1 MVIGQVDPAHAAVG
15 DDTEDFV
22 LLRDHIARFQL
33 RRRNFLALD
42 LLCGI
47 DKGGG
52 GIGRGDKR
60 QAYHAISN
68 RPLGALRAA
77 ALAEGIDRLPAR
89 TLRGLFLRRFF
100 IAFALALGADIL

>member
-1 MVIGQVDPAHAAVG
+1 MG
-15 DDTEDFV
+15 DDAEDFV

-33 RRRNFLALD
+33 RRRNLFALD
-42 LLCGI
+42 LLFGV
-47 DKGGG
+47 DEGGG

-60 QAYHAISN
+60 QAHHAISN

-77 ALAEGIDRLPAR
+77 ALAEGIDRLPTR
-89 TLRGLFLRRFF
+89 TLRGFFLGRFF